1 MTTHRIGF
9 EVATFSSTN
18 AGQTV
23 TRTLHDD
30 DYTAYGSTLAPVWLV
45 EAGDILVLAGAAG
58 RAKSGAGGSTQVG
71 AYVTD
76 ATGLTQGALV
86 TSGITVSTMDSVEN
100 IMRDSAPLS
109 FDLTAWAGQWIKP
122 ATADDVNFRRGFYNV
137 GTVSGDTVL
146 GGNSFP
152 DPFGSATNQSQIFGM
167 HITIERPSGFGI
179 TSVNDDDEL
188 YSGAVNT
195 AEVVGY
201 DAGTNPIVSGT
212 VGSLAVT
219 DVSQTGTEAEFT
231 IPAPTDAAYWPEP
244 DTTQTLTLTDG
255 ADPAT
260 FDALFNSIP
269 GYTSVVIASP
279 DNDDQYKLGYWATFP
294 LEDGDRVMFDPPN
307 PAPPDSTTGWTVNAD
322 GSYQDAPDGVKVW
335 YHWRTATS
343 LMYIYEATVGG
354 GVVVDNRGL
363 SVVGLSVT
371 GLSVAGLSVAGL

>member
-1 MTTHRIGF
+1 MTLLLGDNVDANFTSTASSYPASAGEHGYPLTVLATGTIDTLHIRMNTSGTSSGIRLILRNSSGVLLTTGT
-9 EVATFSSTN
+9 VAVGEN
-18 AGQTV
+18 V
-23 TRTLHDD
+23 TRSVSVTPVACMLGETLRLHF
-30 DYTAYGSTLAPVWLV
+30 SNV
-45 EAGDILVLAGAAG
+45 
-58 RAKSGAGGSTQVG
+58 GGSTKPYQNAVTGTVAQDSSSTYASPETTFVADSTPG
-71 AYVTD
+71 ALRQFQMW
-76 ATGLTQGALV
+76 ATGTL
-86 TSGITVSTMDSVEN
+86 
-100 IMRDSAPLS
+100 PS
-109 FDLTAWAGQWIKP
+109 F
-122 ATADDVNFRRGFYNV
+122 
-137 GTVSGDTVL
+137 S
-146 GGNSFP
+146 
-152 DPFGSATNQSQIFGM
+152 
-167 HITIERPSGFGI
+167 I

-188 YSGAVNT
+188 DSGAVNT

-201 DAGTNPIVSGT
+201 DAGVNPIVSGT

-244 DTTQTLTLTDG
+244 DATATLTLTDG
-255 ADPAT
+255 TDPAT